1 MRLKKSKGKIVAC
14 SLICVFVLFVFFVV
28 VFVDFV
34 LFVLAKPFR
43 KKKKKF
49 KIALMT
55 SFTLLLNSSYY

>member
-43 KKKKKF
+43 KKKKSLK
-49 KIALMT
+49 LP
-55 SFTLLLNSSYY
+55 